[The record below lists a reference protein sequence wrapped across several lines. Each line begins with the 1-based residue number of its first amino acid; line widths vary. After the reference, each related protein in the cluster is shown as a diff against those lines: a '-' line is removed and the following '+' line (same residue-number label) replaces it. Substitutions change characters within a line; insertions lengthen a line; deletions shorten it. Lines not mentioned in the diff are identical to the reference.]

1 MICVIINNQLRTSI
15 RHLYR
20 IVLAGILFFWIPV
33 GASAQN
39 ADSVYVDEDE
49 VLVDVVVDTLYM
61 AIADC
66 FREIPDSLLP
76 TLSRNNRLDM
86 LDFMESKMK
95 AEVTNRLGGKSEMT
109 SLTDSTL
116 SIQMSNALKVDML
129 LLTPES
135 PADTNS
141 EEVIC
146 MIETFGSDSLS
157 LDSKVRFFTLSWELL
172 NEPPQLSVSDKNTI
186 SSKKVQTILK
196 WDEKILK
203 KN

>member
-1 MICVIINNQLRTSI
+1 MTSI

-49 VLVDVVVDTLYM
+49 VLVDVVVDMLYM

>member
-1 MICVIINNQLRTSI
+1 MTSI

-20 IVLAGILFFWIPV
+20 TVLAGILFFWIPV

-186 SSKKVQTILK
+186 SSKKVQTIHK

>member
-1 MICVIINNQLRTSI
+1 MTSI

-20 IVLAGILFFWIPV
+20 TVLAGILFFWIPV

>member
-1 MICVIINNQLRTSI
+1 MTSI

-129 LLTPES
+129 LLTPETS
-135 PADTNS
+135 ADPES
-141 EEVIC
+141 EDVIC
-146 MIETFGSDSLS
+146 LIETFGTDSLS
-157 LDSKVRFFTLSWELL
+157 LESKVRFFSPSWELL
-172 NEPPQLSVSDKNTI
+172 NDPPQLSVSDQNTI
-186 SSKKVQTILK
+186 SSKKVLTILK
-196 WDEKILK
+196 RDEEILK